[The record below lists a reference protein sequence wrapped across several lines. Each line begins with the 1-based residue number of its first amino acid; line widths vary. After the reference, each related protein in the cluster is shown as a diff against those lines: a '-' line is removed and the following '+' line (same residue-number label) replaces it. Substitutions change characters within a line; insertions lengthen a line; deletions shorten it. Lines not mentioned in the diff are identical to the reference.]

1 MAEPPDRM
9 WWAPPARL
17 VPISPPPIS
26 HRKLLVHL
34 GLGGCG
40 EEVGEGTQHPAY
52 PWPTPSLL
60 PLRPK
65 LLQTRLG
72 ASVTV
77 GAACLSQHKES
88 APGSAIT

>member
-34 GLGGCG
+34 GLG
-40 EEVGEGTQHPAY
+40 
-52 PWPTPSLL
+52 
-60 PLRPK
+60 R
-65 LLQTRLG
+65 G
-72 ASVTV
+72 AER
-77 GAACLSQHKES
+77 K
-88 APGSAIT
+88 